1 MNKLLL
7 FFVLVS
13 FVGCKNVVK
22 TPTAQEIVDKSI
34 AVSGGE
40 NYVKSNISF
49 DFRDIHYSS
58 EVVGGKKILK
68 RKIINDSATIIDTKY
83 PNKFERL
90 VNGNLETLSDSMA
103 NVYANS
109 VNSVHYFAMLPYGLN
124 DKAVNKKYLETVK
137 IDTASYYKIEVTFR
151 KEGGGDDFDDVYLYW
166 FNTKTFEPDYLSYE
180 YHTNGGGQRFR
191 AAYNKRTV
199 GGIRFVDYKNY
210 KPIQKNG
217 SIYAIDSLYV
227 NNGLEL
233 LSEIKL
239 ENVQVNQGNY
249 N

>member
-7 FFVLVS
+7 FFVLIS
-13 FVGCKNVVK
+13 FLGCKNVVK

-49 DFRDIHYSS
+49 DFRDIHYTS
-58 EVVGGKKILK
+58 EVVEGKKILK
-68 RKIINDSATIIDTKY
+68 RKIVNDSTTIIDTKY
-83 PNKFERL
+83 PNKFERS
-90 VNGNLETLSDSMA
+90 VNDSIVTLSDSMA

-124 DKAVNKKYLETVK
+124 DKAVKKKFLETVK
-137 IDTASYYKIEVTFR
+137 IDTADYYKIEVTFS

-166 FNTKTFEPDYLSYE
+166 FNTKTLEPDYLSYE
-180 YHTNGGGQRFR
+180 FHTNGGGQRFR
-191 AAYNKRTV
+191 VAYNKRTV

-210 KPIQKNG
+210 KPKQKNG

-239 ENVQVNQGNY
+239 ENVEVNQDSY

>member
-13 FVGCKNVVK
+13 FIGCKTVTE

-40 NYVKSNISF
+40 NYLKSNISF
-49 DFRDIHYSS
+49 DFRGIHYSS
-58 EVVGGKKILK
+58 QVVEGKKIVD
-68 RKIINDSATIIDTKY
+68 RKIVNDSATIIDTKY
-83 PNKFERL
+83 PNKFERSVNDSL
-90 VNGNLETLSDSMA
+90 VVLSDSMA

-124 DKAVNKKYLETVK
+124 DKAVKKKFLETVK
-137 IDTASYYKIEVTFR
+137 IDTADYYKIEVTFS

-180 YHTNGGGQRFR
+180 FHTNGGGQRFR
-191 AAYNKRTV
+191 VAYNKRTV

-210 KPIQKNG
+210 KPKPEKRFYIFYRQFICK
-217 SIYAIDSLYV
+217 
-227 NNGLEL
+227 
-233 LSEIKL
+233 
-239 ENVQVNQGNY
+239 
-249 N
+249 